1 MRKQNPAV
9 PHETLLVLDAGTGQ
23 NAVSQA
29 LEFDQTVGITGVAV
43 TKLDGTARGGV
54 LFAIANKLKR
64 PIRFIGIGEK
74 AEDLRDFSAQDFV
87 DGLLDDQ

>member
-1 MRKQNPAV
+1 MKRI
-9 PHETLLVLDAGTGQ
+9 GRF
-23 NAVSQA
+23 S
-29 LEFDQTVGITGVAV
+29 
-43 TKLDGTARGGV
+43 
-54 LFAIANKLKR
+54 LFANKLKR